1 MSHLRRINSMI
12 VILALALLLS
22 SLEVH
27 ADAGE
32 ERIVYLSATEYD
44 YPPFSVTN
52 RGEADGFSVELLK
65 AVAEEMGIAV
75 SFKIDAW
82 SVIKEELK
90 QGELDVLPLV
100 GYTEERDA
108 FFDFTVPYIVMRGN
122 IFVRTDDNRI
132 QSQDDLFGKDILVLD
147 GDNSQEW
154 AWSIGLDSELTA
166 TKTYLEAFELLARGQ
181 YDAVLAQGLVG
192 EILISDHKLDQLT
205 PVYVYDDRGVNR
217 YKLSLEGYEQKFCF
231 AVTEGDSELL
241 SRLNEGLSMIAVNG
255 VYDELYQ
262 KWFPFLI
269 EDEGV
274 STLDIVRYVL
284 YALLPIMV
292 LLIGAY
298 FITTRRTIRVR
309 THEIIKEKER
319 SEKYLHDLILSGR
332 IFESSIKNAPIP
344 IMIHAEDGMV
354 LNISRTWTQL
364 TGYRQE
370 DIPSIYDWTE
380 KAYGSNKDDVRHF
393 IAQLYQ
399 LKETQ
404 YDGNFPVLTQ
414 DGRTLIWDFHS
425 MHIGDLPD
433 GRAVA
438 MSVATDITEMTK
450 QEEEKAKLEQQ
461 WGKLIK
467 EMPLGFCL
475 RELIFNENGEP
486 VDYRFLS
493 VNDNFE
499 EITGLKREEIIGK
512 TAREI
517 MPNIESTWIEQYA
530 EVVMKKK
537 TSILEDYS
545 GSLGKYFRVVAYP
558 HKDNEFV
565 VIADDITERK
575 INQKLLVESE
585 KNYRLLTSQMPLG
598 LAVHEIICDE
608 QGEPSDFK
616 FISINDS
623 WESVMG
629 IKKDVVLGKRVMDV
643 FPDTEKYWIE
653 SFGKVAITGKPSE
666 ITSYSRELKRHLSCV
681 VYSPRPGVF
690 AVIVEDITMKRKNEE
705 EKEYLR
711 THDPLTKLSNRVY
724 FEQQM
729 QVLDKEE
736 HDSISMINFDINGLI
751 LINEAFGHESGDEL
765 IIFVAETLNK
775 VFDEHSVISR
785 VGGDQFTVISINT
798 TKEEALSKA
807 REVADMVKA
816 YDVHGIQ
823 LSISYGIATR
833 VGDEDINT
841 LFLTSENNM
850 YSNKIFESQ
859 SYRNNSIK
867 SMIKA
872 YHEKNPRE
880 EDHSHRVSKLCE
892 KFGMALGMGDD
903 DINKLK
909 AISHLH
915 DIGKIAIDEAI
926 LNKPGKLTADEW
938 ETIKKHPEIGAR
950 IISTSDEYVVIADD
964 ILSHHERFDGQG
976 YPFGI
981 SGTKIPIR
989 ARIIAIIDAFDAMTS
1004 DRPYRKAMPQKE
1016 AVEELKRCAGT
1027 QFDPELVRV
1036 FIREVLQFKE

>member
-1 MSHLRRINSMI
+1 LSHLRRINSMI

-65 AVAEEMGIAV
+65 AVAEEMGMAV

-90 QGELDVLPLV
+90 EGELDVLPLV

-284 YALLPIMV
+284 YALLPIMA

-438 MSVATDITEMTK
+438 MSVATDITEITK

-558 HKDNEFV
+558 HRDNEFV

-608 QGEPSDFK
+608 QGEPIDFK

-629 IKKDVVLGKRVMDV
+629 IKKDIVLGKRIMDV

-775 VFDEHSVISR
+775 VFDEHSVVSR

-867 SMIKA
+867 FMIKA

>member
-1 MSHLRRINSMI
+1 LRR
-12 VILALALLLS
+12 L
-22 SLEVH
+22 
-27 ADAGE
+27 
-32 ERIVYLSATEYD
+32 
-44 YPPFSVTN
+44 
-52 RGEADGFSVELLK
+52 
-65 AVAEEMGIAV
+65 
-75 SFKIDAW
+75 
-82 SVIKEELK
+82 
-90 QGELDVLPLV
+90 
-100 GYTEERDA
+100 
-108 FFDFTVPYIVMRGN
+108 FT
-122 IFVRTDDNRI
+122 
-132 QSQDDLFGKDILVLD
+132 
-147 GDNSQEW
+147 
-154 AWSIGLDSELTA
+154 A
-166 TKTYLEAFELLARGQ
+166 AR
-181 YDAVLAQGLVG
+181 
-192 EILISDHKLDQLT
+192 
-205 PVYVYDDRGVNR
+205 
-217 YKLSLEGYEQKFCF
+217 
-231 AVTEGDSELL
+231 
-241 SRLNEGLSMIAVNG
+241 
-255 VYDELYQ
+255 
-262 KWFPFLI
+262 
-269 EDEGV
+269 
-274 STLDIVRYVL
+274 
-284 YALLPIMV
+284 
-292 LLIGAY
+292 
-298 FITTRRTIRVR
+298 
-309 THEIIKEKER
+309 
-319 SEKYLHDLILSGR
+319 
-332 IFESSIKNAPIP
+332 
-344 IMIHAEDGMV
+344 
-354 LNISRTWTQL
+354 
-364 TGYRQE
+364 
-370 DIPSIYDWTE
+370 
-380 KAYGSNKDDVRHF
+380 
-393 IAQLYQ
+393 
-399 LKETQ
+399 
-404 YDGNFPVLTQ
+404 
-414 DGRTLIWDFHS
+414 
-425 MHIGDLPD
+425 
-433 GRAVA
+433 
-438 MSVATDITEMTK
+438 
-450 QEEEKAKLEQQ
+450 
-461 WGKLIK
+461 
-467 EMPLGFCL
+467 
-475 RELIFNENGEP
+475 
-486 VDYRFLS
+486 
-493 VNDNFE
+493 
-499 EITGLKREEIIGK
+499 
-512 TAREI
+512 
-517 MPNIESTWIEQYA
+517 
-530 EVVMKKK
+530 
-537 TSILEDYS
+537 
-545 GSLGKYFRVVAYP
+545 
-558 HKDNEFV
+558 
-565 VIADDITERK
+565 
-575 INQKLLVESE
+575 
-585 KNYRLLTSQMPLG
+585 
-598 LAVHEIICDE
+598 
-608 QGEPSDFK
+608 
-616 FISINDS
+616 
-623 WESVMG
+623 
-629 IKKDVVLGKRVMDV
+629 
-643 FPDTEKYWIE
+643 
-653 SFGKVAITGKPSE
+653 
-666 ITSYSRELKRHLSCV
+666 
-681 VYSPRPGVF
+681 VF
-690 AVIVEDITMKRKNEE
+690 AVIAEDITMKRKNEE

-775 VFDEHSVISR
+775 VFDEHSVVSR

>member
-1 MSHLRRINSMI
+1 MI